1 MSGIVYMDSNT
12 NDVFPM
18 STPPTTLLD
27 SLVVLK
33 GSQLNLIHQESS
45 KERLPASAGLPSAA
59 GLHRSRSIGGTI
71 LDGVA
76 RRGSLL
82 SNLSKT
88 GRQKREVEKPVIKA
102 KALTQTRQ
110 RSKSISLV
118 RKVED
123 SVPPID
129 WNHWSSGPKRFNKPK
144 KSRLPNDSNAI
155 ADVSIS
161 MQKIH
166 ISVKKSKPKL
176 QQVVTKTEEFQ
187 KIQAL
192 IQDANEKRHLKEQEF
207 LRKRAEILHLN
218 DVARVAEEEKW
229 QKKKES
235 EMNHISVVGATYEV

>member
-1 MSGIVYMDSNT
+1 
-12 NDVFPM
+12 M
-18 STPPTTLLD
+18 STPPTALLD

-82 SNLSKT
+82 SNLSKIEK
-88 GRQKREVEKPVIKA
+88 QKKVVDKPVIKTKTPNQIPRKA
-102 KALTQTRQ
+102 KSVPT
-110 RSKSISLV
+110 I

-123 SVPPID
+123 SVPRID
-129 WNHWSSGPKRFNKPK
+129 WNHWSSSPKRLSKTK
-144 KSRLPNDSNAI
+144 KVAVSDSNAL

-161 MQKIH
+161 MQRIN
-166 ISVKKSKPKL
+166 ISPKKTKPKI
-176 QQVVTKTEEFQ
+176 QQVVSKTEEYNR
-187 KIQAL
+187 IQAL
-192 IQDANEKRHLKEQEF
+192 IQDANEKRHMKEQDF

-218 DVARVAEEEKW
+218 EVARVAEEEKW
-229 QKKKES
+229 RRKKES
-235 EMNHISVVGATYEV
+235 EINHTTVVGATYEV